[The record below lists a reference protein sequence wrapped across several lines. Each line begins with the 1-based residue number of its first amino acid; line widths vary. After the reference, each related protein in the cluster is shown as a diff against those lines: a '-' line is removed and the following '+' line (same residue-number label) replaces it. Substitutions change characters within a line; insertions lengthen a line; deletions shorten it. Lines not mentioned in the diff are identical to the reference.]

1 MSGIGF
7 VGAGNMAGAMVD
19 GLIRAGTPASQL
31 ACIGGNDPTGPALAA
46 RTGIRLAT
54 SPSELCRGAG
64 VLVVAVK
71 PNHLP
76 AVGLTYAGHS
86 RGMLV
91 VSILAGRTLASLA
104 SAFPEA
110 RAVVRV
116 MPNTPGQI
124 GAGVSAWC
132 SDRPLSPE
140 DATSVAGILGALGS
154 VHEVPESLMDAVT
167 AVGGSGPGFV
177 FEFTAALRG
186 AAVAAG
192 FPAQL
197 ADTFARLVVSGSGRL
212 LEKGDDPEDLRN
224 RVTSPGGT
232 TAAGLAVFREAK
244 LRDTVRDAVL
254 AATKRGGELARDA

>member
-1 MSGIGF
+1 MTGIAF

-46 RTGIRLAT
+46 RTGIRLA
-54 SPSELCRGAG
+54 SAPAELCNGAG

-76 AVGLTYAGHS
+76 SVGESYAEPS

-91 VSILAGRTLASLA
+91 VSILAGRTLASLGK
-104 SAFPEA
+104 AFPNA

-116 MPNTPGQI
+116 MPNTPGQV
-124 GAGVSAWC
+124 GAGISAWC
-132 SDRPLSPE
+132 SDRPLGPQ
-140 DATSVAGILGALGS
+140 DAKSVTDILGALGA

-177 FEFTAALRG
+177 FEFTAALRE
-186 AAVAAG
+186 AAIAAG
-192 FPAQL
+192 FPADL
-197 ADTFARLVVSGSGRL
+197 ADSFARAVVAGSGRL
-212 LEKGDDPEDLRN
+212 LESGGDPEDLRN

-232 TAAGLAVFREAK
+232 TAAGLAVLRDAK
-244 LRDTVRDAVL
+244 LRDAVRDAVL